1 LWKIDISGRKWPIT
15 LIDEGTEPRKS
26 GVYFLDKRPR
36 SFDNDYRQVASLT
49 KARWL
54 TLRCSEL
61 ARRCREKGS
70 GVEEAKWEGSR
81 ENLGRTPKIKLETGN
96 EAWYR
101 FDGVA
106 RDVEQKIKKSQG
118 RSVWITNVSP
128 PQNLWLV
135 ALNEHTKER
144 MWWREER

>member
-1 LWKIDISGRKWPIT
+1 MMMRTSPCSVRKSGSRRKENEACAGNDLWKIDISGRKWPIT

-36 SFDNDYRQVASLT
+36 SFDNDYRQVVSLT

-70 GVEEAKWEGSR
+70 GVVEAKWEGSR

-96 EAWYR
+96 EA
-101 FDGVA
+101 
-106 RDVEQKIKKSQG
+106 
-118 RSVWITNVSP
+118 
-128 PQNLWLV
+128 
-135 ALNEHTKER
+135 
-144 MWWREER
+144 